1 MVPYHLDFVQERDFS
16 RASVKPFVGGRS
28 GGVRREGGGEEGQ
41 RREPEEEREE
51 EEGRKRRETE
61 PRTPNSMT

>member
-16 RASVKPFVGGRS
+16 RASVKPFVGGGS
-28 GGVRREGGGEEGQ
+28 GGVRREGGG
-41 RREPEEEREE
+41 EEEREE